1 MADLIQICEASQFLQ
16 RVCEI
21 TLKSNWFA
29 LVYILSSKALFNLT
43 HFRFTLIQLCSLLHG
58 FCLFFY

>member
-21 TLKSNWFA
+21 TQKSNWFA
-29 LVYILSSKALFNLT
+29 LVYILSSKAV
-43 HFRFTLIQLCSLLHG
+43 
-58 FCLFFY
+58 